1 MLRKAPT
8 PFPSQSNS
16 PMQHTFACSAPYSY
30 YAQRGSDS
38 RFNFYFSLLFKRQKL
53 FNYFAIA
60 ELKKKKSQLLEKTS
74 IIVNILL
81 LFFKWHPAV
90 PVQIDFT
97 APATADAQISTSSQ
111 TYSYRQTKWMKGR
124 RRRNPKVA
132 SPSYSV
138 AAWKTFQLAWPLKA
152 FLLTPPR
159 GADQKPAAERH
170 MVGVQRV
177 NWKSKK
183 EKKKKGIKE
192 HTME

>member
-1 MLRKAPT
+1 MTQSWGLANFEKQAAKPDLFVMLRKAPT
-8 PFPSQSNS
+8 PFSSQSNS

-53 FNYFAIA
+53 FNNFAIA

-97 APATADAQISTSSQ
+97 APATADAQTSTSSQ
-111 TYSYRQTKWMKGR
+111 TYSYRQTKWMNGR

-138 AAWKTFQLAWPLKA
+138 AA
-152 FLLTPPR
+152 
-159 GADQKPAAERH
+159 
-170 MVGVQRV
+170 
-177 NWKSKK
+177 
-183 EKKKKGIKE
+183 
-192 HTME
+192 